1 MTKNVRGFV
10 RKMQEQ
16 SLLNSVDGVSHK
28 VHFKSSEKM
37 KEVKKES
44 VQCVVTSPP
53 YWDLKNYN
61 VDGQIGYKESYE
73 EYHSRLEIVWKECYR
88 VLKNDGSFWIN
99 VHSKMH
105 NSETYLIPLDI
116 IKSLNKIGFF
126 LKDILIWH
134 KSSGIP
140 SGEKRFGQHFEYIL
154 FFVKDKNNFKFRK
167 ESLDSIID
175 YKIENL
181 TSIGDVWN
189 IKKKAGNIGKD
200 VPHPATF
207 PVEMIR
213 RIIKVS
219 TDKTDVVLDPFLGS
233 GTTTLAAIELHRSSV
248 GYELNEK
255 DYKPLIEKVISKKW
269 ILEFQPFTSL

>member
-1 MTKNVRGFV
+1 MIKTAKKYVR
-10 RKMQEQ
+10 RMKEK
-16 SLLNSVDGVSHK
+16 SSHDFIDEKSYK
-28 VHFKSSEKM
+28 VYFKSSEKM

-61 VDGQIGYKESYE
+61 VDGQIGYNETYE
-73 EYHSRLEIVWKECYR
+73 EYLSRLETVWKECFR
-88 VLKNDGSFWIN
+88 VLKKDGSIWIN
-99 VHSKMH
+99 VHSKMYK
-105 NSETYLIPLDI
+105 SKTYLIPLDI

-140 SGEKRFGQHFEYIL
+140 SGARRFGQHYEYIL
-154 FFVKDKNNFKFRK
+154 FFVKDKKNFKFRK

-175 YKIENL
+175 YKIDNL
-181 TSIGDVWN
+181 TEIGNVWN
-189 IKKKAGNIGKD
+189 IHKKAGSVGKG
-200 VPHPATF
+200 VPHPALY

-219 TDKTDVVLDPFLGS
+219 TDKTDIVLDPFLGS
-233 GTTTLAAIELHRSSV
+233 GTTTLAAMELSRRSI
-248 GYELNEK
+248 GYELNKK
-255 DYKPLIEKVISKKW
+255 DYKPLIENRIKNN
-269 ILEFQPFTSL
+269 ILV

>member
-73 EYHSRLEIVWKECYR
+73 EYHSRLEIVWNECFR
-88 VLKNDGSFWIN
+88 VLKKDGSFWIN
-99 VHSKMH
+99 VHSKKH

-116 IKSLNKIGFF
+116 IRSLNKIGFF

-200 VPHPATF
+200 VPHPAIF

-233 GTTTLAAIELHRSSV
+233 GTTTLAAIELHRSSI

>member
-1 MTKNVRGFV
+1 MTKNVRRLV

-16 SLLNSVDGVSHK
+16 SLLKSIDNVSHK

-88 VLKNDGSFWIN
+88 VLKKDGSFWIN

-105 NSETYLIPLDI
+105 NSKMYLIPLDI
-116 IKSLNKIGFF
+116 IKSLNKIGFY

-154 FFVKDKNNFKFRK
+154 FFVKDKKNFKFRK

-189 IKKKAGNIGKD
+189 IKKKAGSIGKD
-200 VPHPATF
+200 MSHPAIF

-213 RIIKVS
+213 RIINVS
-219 TDKTDVVLDPFLGS
+219 TDKADVVLDPFLGS
-233 GTTTLAAIELHRSSV
+233 GTTTLAAMELYRSSI

-255 DYKPLIEKVISKKW
+255 DYKPLIEKVISKK
-269 ILEFQPFTSL
+269 L

>member
-1 MTKNVRGFV
+1 
-10 RKMQEQ
+10 MQEE
-16 SLLNSVDGVSHK
+16 SLLNFIDGISHK

-61 VDGQIGYKESYE
+61 VDGQIGYKETYK

-88 VLKNDGSFWIN
+88 ILKKDGSIWIN

-105 NSETYLIPLDI
+105 NSKTYLIPLDI

-140 SGEKRFGQHFEYIL
+140 SGARRFGQHYEYIL
-154 FFVKDKNNFKFRK
+154 FFVKDKKNFKFRK

-175 YKIENL
+175 YKIDSL
-181 TSIGDVWN
+181 TGIGNVWN
-189 IKKKAGNIGKD
+189 IHKKAGSVGKG
-200 VPHPATF
+200 VPHPALY

-219 TDKTDVVLDPFLGS
+219 TDKTDIVLDPFLGS
-233 GTTTLAAIELHRSSV
+233 GTTTLAAMELFRSSI

-255 DYKPLIEKVISKKW
+255 DYRPLIENRIKNN
-269 ILEFQPFTSL
+269 ILV

>member
-1 MTKNVRGFV
+1 
-10 RKMQEQ
+10 MQEQ
-16 SLLNSVDGVSHK
+16 LLHSATESMSHK
-28 VHFKSSEKM
+28 VHFKSSEEM
-37 KEVKKES
+37 NEVSDES
-44 VQCVVTSPP
+44 VQCVITSPP

-61 VDGQIGYKESYE
+61 VDGQIGYKETYE
-73 EYHSRLEIVWKECYR
+73 EYHSRLETVWKECYR
-88 VLKNDGSFWIN
+88 VLKEDGSIWIN

-105 NSETYLIPLDI
+105 KSKTYLIPLDI

-134 KSSGIP
+134 KSIGIP
-140 SGEKRFGQHFEYIL
+140 SGEKRFSQHFEYIL
-154 FFVKDKNNFKFRK
+154 FFVKDKKNFKFRK
-167 ESLDSIID
+167 ESLNSIID

-189 IKKKAGNIGKD
+189 IQKKAGSIGKD
-200 VPHPATF
+200 MPHPAIF

-219 TDKTDVVLDPFLGS
+219 TDKADVVLDPFLGS
-233 GTTTLAAIELHRSSV
+233 GTTTLAAMELQRSSI

-255 DYKPLIEKVISKKW
+255 DYKPLIEKVISKK
-269 ILEFQPFTSL
+269 L

>member
-73 EYHSRLEIVWKECYR
+73 EYHSRLEIVWNECFR
-88 VLKNDGSFWIN
+88 VLKKDGSFWIN
-99 VHSKMH
+99 VHSKKH

-116 IKSLNKIGFF
+116 IRSLNKIGFF

-200 VPHPATF
+200 VPHPAIF

-219 TDKTDVVLDPFLGS
+219 TDKIDVVLDPFLGS

>member
-73 EYHSRLEIVWKECYR
+73 EYHSRLKVVWNECFR
-88 VLKNDGSFWIN
+88 VLKKDGSFWIN
-99 VHSKMH
+99 VHSKKH

-116 IKSLNKIGFF
+116 IRSLNKIGFF

-200 VPHPATF
+200 IPHPAIF

>member
-1 MTKNVRGFV
+1 MTKNVREFV

-73 EYHSRLEIVWKECYR
+73 EYHSRLKVVWNECFR
-88 VLKNDGSFWIN
+88 VLKKDGSFWIN
-99 VHSKMH
+99 VHSKKH

-116 IKSLNKIGFF
+116 IRSLNKIGFF

-200 VPHPATF
+200 VPHPAIF

>member
-1 MTKNVRGFV
+1 MTKNVREFV

-73 EYHSRLEIVWKECYR
+73 EYHSRLKVVWNECFR
-88 VLKNDGSFWIN
+88 VLKKDGSFWIN
-99 VHSKMH
+99 VHSKKH

-116 IKSLNKIGFF
+116 IRSLNKIGFF

-140 SGEKRFGQHFEYIL
+140 PGEKRFGQHFEYIL

-200 VPHPATF
+200 VPHPAIF